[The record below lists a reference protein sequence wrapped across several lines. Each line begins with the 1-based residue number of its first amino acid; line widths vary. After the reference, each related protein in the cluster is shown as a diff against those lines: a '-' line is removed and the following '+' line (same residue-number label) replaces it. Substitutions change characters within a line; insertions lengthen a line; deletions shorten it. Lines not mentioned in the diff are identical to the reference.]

1 MSHTPKN
8 ILIRAVK
15 KQSDNFKNK
24 ESKIR
29 MKSLLDELDCNQT
42 LEKLLSKE
50 SEL

>member
-15 KQSDNFKNK
+15 KQSGNLKSQ
-24 ESKIR
+24 EAKIR
-29 MKSLLDELDCNQT
+29 MKSLFKELGCSQT